1 MYRDPCRKRNESGF
15 FGWYRKC
22 VTGYHHLKE
31 SFEDSKMAL
40 EYINIIRKIIGDK
53 NKAVVDCSKL
63 GIFYAFIKMKDKE
76 GLWTYI
82 PDSVSRLYQYD
93 VKNKGEL
100 INTLECFLDNNQS
113 LKRLHSKCLFIIGRF
128 PIVCRG

>member
-1 MYRDPCRKRNESGF
+1 MYRDTLQKRNESGF
-15 FGWYRKC
+15 LVGIGKC

-63 GIFYAFIKMKDKE
+63 GIF
-76 GLWTYI
+76 T
-82 PDSVSRLYQYD
+82 
-93 VKNKGEL
+93 
-100 INTLECFLDNNQS
+100 
-113 LKRLHSKCLFIIGRF
+113 HS
-128 PIVCRG
+128 